1 MGFAHHSNYLNY
13 FELARIE
20 WLNSIGFSY
29 KKLEQKGIVM
39 PVVYA
44 NIKYKS
50 PAFFEDLLRI
60 KLSIDEI
67 PKATI
72 DINYIIENES
82 QKELASG
89 STTLAFLKRKAKL
102 PVRCPQELLEIIES
116 L

>member
-29 KKLEQKGIVM
+29 TKLEKQGIVM
-39 PVVYA
+39 PVVSA

-60 KLSIDEI
+60 KLSIHEI
-67 PKATI
+67 PQG
-72 DINYIIENES
+72 NY
-82 QKELASG
+82 
-89 STTLAFLKRKAKL
+89 
-102 PVRCPQELLEIIES
+102 
-116 L
+116 